1 MPRIRILAGALA
13 LAIAG
18 NAAAAQF
25 DNVVVF
31 GDSLS
36 DNGNISLAQQ
46 LPFAP
51 SRFTTNPGLV
61 AIEHVADYYG
71 ITLTPSLT
79 GGTDFAFGGAG
90 VINNSPG
97 TPSIVPTLPVQLQ
110 AYLSATGGKADPNA
124 LYSVWGGA
132 NDLFYAATSA
142 QAAATAQ
149 QLIQQTIQAQVSQ
162 AVAAGLIPNNPAAIA
177 AFTAQIT
184 PTVTQQVTAQVEAAA
199 GVSTLM
205 NAAQAQASL
214 QQAAQ
219 AELQVIGQLGQAGAK
234 RVIVFNLPDV
244 GQAPSSLAQGPAAAV
259 QVTGLSIVYNTTL
272 NAGLAQTGVDIVPI
286 DTFGLIHE
294 VVANP
299 SLYGFSNVTDA
310 ACGLTSSSLA
320 CGPAGSGLPYT
331 YASGTN
337 QTYLFADGVHPTTA
351 AHALLGQYVVS
362 VIQAPGQ
369 QSLLAEAPLAVTDSV
384 NRSLRNQA
392 LSGMNQPSQGVRWF
406 ANFDYSQQKL
416 DATVNTP
423 KSDNNQNTLTV
434 GADVHPDEHI
444 SVGMALSGANH
455 RDGFADD
462 AGGFKLDEYL
472 VSAYAMY
479 GWQQGY
485 FGAIGSLGQLNY
497 RDIDRNIVLGPA
509 LRRESG
515 STSGSHVAL
524 MFTGGWLFGSDAL
537 RTGPYADLGYQRIRV
552 SGFAENGGDSTAM
565 TFARQEREALI
576 GTLGWQVIGNWQ
588 AGGTTLHPYAQVA
601 WNHDGKADPRDVRAG
616 LVDMPGT
623 FGMPGFVPDKTWG
636 SAGVGLNAQFSPGFS
651 AWVSYDG
658 RFSDSNERDNSLNV
672 GAKLSF

>member
-13 LAIAG
+13 LAISG
-18 NAAAAQF
+18 SAAAAQF
-25 DNVVVF
+25 DNVIVF

-36 DNGNISLAQQ
+36 DNGNLSIAEQ

-61 AIEHVADYYG
+61 AMEHVSDFYG
-71 ITLTPSLT
+71 ITLTPSLA

-90 VINNSPG
+90 LNNNSPG
-97 TPSIVPTLPVQLQ
+97 TPSTVPTLPTQLQ
-110 AYLSATGGKADPNA
+110 AYLSATGGAADPNA

-132 NDLFYAATSA
+132 NDLFYTATSVG
-142 QAAATAQ
+142 AAATAQ
-149 QLIQQTIQAQVSQ
+149 QLIAQTIQAQVQQ
-162 AVAAGLIPNNPAAIA
+162 AIAGNVIPNDPAAIA

-184 PTVTQQVTAQVEAAA
+184 PLVTQQVTAQVEAAA

-205 NAAQAQASL
+205 DAAQAQASM

-219 AELQVIGQLGQAGAK
+219 TELGLIAQLGQAGAK

-244 GQAPSSLAQGPAAAV
+244 GQVPSSLAQGPETAA
-259 QVTGLSIVYNTTL
+259 QITGLSIVYDSAL
-272 NAGLAQTGVDIVPI
+272 NAGLAQTGVDIIPI
-286 DTFGLIHE
+286 DTFGLLHE
-294 VVANP
+294 VIADP
-299 SLYGFSNVTDA
+299 SRYGFTNVTDA
-310 ACGLTSSSLA
+310 ACGLTSTSLL
-320 CGPAGSGLPYT
+320 CGPQGSGAPFT
-331 YASGTN
+331 YAPGTD
-337 QTYLFADGVHPTTA
+337 QSFLFADGVHPTTA
-351 AHALLGQYVVS
+351 AHALVGQYVVS

-369 QSLLAEAPLAVTDSV
+369 QSLLAEAPLAATDSV
-384 NRSLRNQA
+384 NHSLRNQA

-406 ANFDYSQQKL
+406 ANYDFNQQKL
-416 DATVNTP
+416 DATINTP
-423 KSDNNQNTLTV
+423 KSDNNQSTLTV
-434 GADVHPDEHI
+434 GADVHPDEHL

-455 RDGFADD
+455 RDSYDNN
-462 AGGFKLDEYL
+462 AGGFKLQEYL
-472 VSAYAMY
+472 ASAYAMY

-485 FGAIGSLGQLNY
+485 VGAVGSVGQLNY
-497 RDIDRNIVLGPA
+497 HDINRNIVLGPA
-509 LRRESG
+509 LRHESG

-524 MFTGGWLFGSDAL
+524 AFTGGWLFGSDAL
-537 RTGPYADLGYQRIRV
+537 RTGPYADVGYQRIRV

-588 AGGTTLHPYAQVA
+588 AGGTALHPYAQVA
-601 WNHDGKADPRDVRAG
+601 WNHDSKADPREVRAG
-616 LVDMPGT
+616 LVNMPGT

-636 SAGVGLNAQFSPGFS
+636 SAGVGLNAQFSPDFS